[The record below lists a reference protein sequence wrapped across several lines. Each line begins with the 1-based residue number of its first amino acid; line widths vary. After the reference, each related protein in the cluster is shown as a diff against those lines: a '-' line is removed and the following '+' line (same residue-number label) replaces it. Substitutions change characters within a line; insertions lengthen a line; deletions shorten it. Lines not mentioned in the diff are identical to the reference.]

1 MRTQKDCQDNMK
13 IDHPTRQLCERIV
26 ATDFQSLDA
35 PTVAKVK
42 EAIID
47 GLAVAL
53 AGCKQKPVAILADYV
68 RKLGAAPVASV
79 WGLDFKT
86 SVVSAA
92 FVNAAAVHVLD
103 YEPMSLPS
111 THAVSPVLPAVIA
124 LAETASS
131 SGRDIITA
139 CAKGFEMQQRILYC
153 ATPTPRAQQRFHQ
166 LGMVGVMG
174 SAVAA
179 AHMLGLDSLQTCNTV
194 GMAASRAGAV
204 LGNAGSMTKCS
215 HAGNAAAA
223 GLEAAL
229 LSQCG
234 FDANP
239 DILEHEKGYVAAFCT
254 SGPFDYEKFLEFG
267 KPFRVVEPGMAYKFF
282 PSKYPTQFAISAA
295 LELHKQIGD
304 PARIARVELTTPV
317 MHDVDRPDPKSGL
330 EGKFSFQY
338 TTAVALL
345 DGKIRIDSF
354 SDQRRFSPDVVAL
367 LPRVKVI
374 PSKDIT
380 EAFHKMHVELMV
392 ETTDGKRYKTECR
405 KPMGFWGVAI
415 KPEEHRVKIQD
426 CMSQVLDDKKIEE
439 IVKLTA
445 ALETLE
451 ADGVKRLISM
461 LKGNQGAR

>member
-1 MRTQKDCQDNMK
+1 MQ
-13 IDHPTRQLCERIV
+13 IEHPTRQLCDHIV
-26 ATDFQSLDA
+26 ATNYQSLDA

-47 GLAVAL
+47 GLAVAI
-53 AGCKQKPVAILADYV
+53 AGCQQKPVTILADYV
-68 RKLGAAPVASV
+68 RKLGAVPAASV

-111 THAVSPVLPAVIA
+111 THAVSPVLPSVIA
-124 LAETASS
+124 LAETTVA

-153 ATPTPRAQQRFHQ
+153 ATPTPRDQQRFHQ

-179 AHMLGLDSLQTCNTV
+179 AHMLGLDAVQTRNAI

-229 LSQCG
+229 LSLGG

-254 SGPFDYEKFLEFG
+254 SGPFDYKKLLDFG
-267 KPFRVVEPGMAYKFF
+267 KPFRVLEPGMAYKFF

-295 LELHKQIGD
+295 LEIHRQIGD
-304 PARIARVELTTPV
+304 SASIASVILTTPV
-317 MHDVDRPDPKSGL
+317 MHDVDRPNPKSGL

-338 TTAVALL
+338 PTAVALL

-367 LPRVKVI
+367 LPRIKLKQ
-374 PSKDIT
+374 SKDIS
-380 EAFHKMHVELMV
+380 EAFHKMHVELEV
-392 ETTDGKRYKTECR
+392 ETTDGRRYKTECR
-405 KPMGFWGVAI
+405 KPMGFWGVEI
-415 KPEEHRVKIQD
+415 KPEEHLVKIQD
-426 CMSQVLDDKKIEE
+426 CMSQVMSDKVIEE
-439 IVKLTA
+439 LVKLTA
-445 ALETLE
+445 TLENLE
-451 ADGVKRLISM
+451 ADGVKRLISL
-461 LKGNQGAR
+461 LKGN